1 MSIQSV
7 RSGRQRAP
15 LRAHAQGAEN
25 KELQTQL
32 GVLLIVYIR
41 SQRVGLIEQA
51 ITSDAAYSAALHNAW
66 VMACPTPAAHTL
78 CLAPPQLLS
87 QPAPCHASPAPAAAQ
102 LIRTP
107 WHHLISYLH
116 VSHRLQF
123 ELLCKTVVL
132 GLRAGG
138 HGLSL
143 QSTRLSAS
151 IPPLGSRPSTLASLS
166 LGVPR
171 PFHAKRDFGGAQAAQ
186 VDELVDGKRGRGYRS
201 RDHCGGI
208 VDYGT
213 FRG

>member
-1 MSIQSV
+1 LFMSIQSV
-7 RSGRQRAP
+7 RGGRQRAP
-15 LRAHAQGAEN
+15 WRAHAQGAEN
-25 KELQTQL
+25 KELQTKL

-66 VMACPTPAAHTL
+66 VLACPTPAAHTL

-87 QPAPCHASPAPAAAQ
+87 QPGPWHASPTPAAAQ
-102 LIRTP
+102 LIRTH

-132 GLRAGG
+132 G
-138 HGLSL
+138 
-143 QSTRLSAS
+143 LSAS

-171 PFHAKRDFGGAQAAQ
+171 PFHAKRDFWWGSGCP
-186 VDELVDGKRGRGYRS
+186 GR
-201 RDHCGGI
+201 
-208 VDYGT
+208 
-213 FRG
+213 